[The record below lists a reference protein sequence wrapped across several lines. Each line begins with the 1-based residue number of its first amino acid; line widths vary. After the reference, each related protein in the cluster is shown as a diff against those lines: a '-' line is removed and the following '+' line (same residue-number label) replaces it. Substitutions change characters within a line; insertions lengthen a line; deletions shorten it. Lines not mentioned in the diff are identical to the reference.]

1 MLNTVASQTSD
12 IAGYVELRVKDDSN
26 AGPTRRRANRIATL
40 DGGAV
45 FNDAGYTE
53 ADRTIE
59 LTWVAADKSVQ
70 DAVERLVRTYARVTV
85 ATRSGVYL
93 AAPQS
98 FQPGTDAK
106 LTLLIVSKLS
116 A

>member
-1 MLNTVASQTSD
+1 MLNTVASETFD
-12 IAGYVELRVKDDSN
+12 LAGFVELRVKDDST
-26 AGPTRRRANRIATL
+26 AGETRRRVNRIATL

-59 LTWVAADKSVQ
+59 LTWMSADQAVH
-70 DAVERLVRTYARVTV
+70 DAVDRLVRTFTRVTV
-85 ATRSGVYL
+85 STRDGVYL
-93 AAPQS
+93 AAPQKY
-98 FQPGTDAK
+98 QPGTDAR